1 MNTKLRKIF
10 YVPGMISAIIIP
22 LVFWYLG
29 NAKLQEP
36 IPNVMDLAIPAK
48 YNPKIPIDQQN
59 TLEGIRN
66 WKYKKIIVRPNSAKA
81 NSKYYVSELKKLNAR
96 NEEET
101 GIEFI
106 LNDEN
111 SYGDFASI
119 LNDCAIAKHE
129 RYGVDL
135 EKTGHLFALVDYKDP
150 NIVEITNFFM
160 CGTDGSM
167 EYVEGSDYY
176 KGFQKFQFQISELP
190 KQAYYLIFSFLI
202 FLQISVL
209 GFIKR
214 YF

>member
-22 LVFWYLG
+22 LVFWHLG
-29 NAKLQEP
+29 SEKLKEP
-36 IPNVMDLAIPAK
+36 IPNVMEFGIPAK
-48 YNPKIPIDQQN
+48 VGDVPYDSTFEPY
-59 TLEGIRN
+59 RN
-66 WKYKKIIVRPNSAKA
+66 WKYKKIIVKPNTAKN
-81 NSKYYVSELKKLNAR
+81 NSKYYVLELKKLNAR

-111 SYGDFASI
+111 SYGDFISV
-119 LNDCAIAKHE
+119 LNDFHITKQE
-129 RYGVDL
+129 RYGLDL
-135 EKTGHLFALVDYKDP
+135 EKTGHLFALVNYKDP
-150 NIVEITNFFM
+150 NVKVRDYVSI
-160 CGTDGSM
+160 CGSIDGREHPN
-167 EYVEGSDYY
+167 EYYL